1 VEKGFAVFCA
11 QFRQFLLFYAETN
24 DKVAQENRSLRSFGE
39 REARVL
45 PSL

>member
-1 VEKGFAVFCA
+1 MFLA

-24 DKVAQENRSLRSFGE
+24 DKVTQQNRTLGSFGE